1 MSIQT
6 EYYDPQTGIIH
17 ITDFHNGGSISAGGT
32 EGRELGLQNT
42 TFGDVKMKILSIDY
56 KIQVFAGNASGGGDF
71 NLTAWNPSY
80 DAFGTVVFGCSNAV
94 EDPAD
99 LTEVED
105 FKGTS
110 GWPVHYD
117 TWVTVPGRLASVSK
131 KWKPRKLAFSNEQVA
146 TISVRNDSAS
156 SAAPYWFGSMYIR
169 GVRL

>member
-32 EGRELGLQNT
+32 EG
-42 TFGDVKMKILSIDY
+42 
-56 KIQVFAGNASGGGDF
+56 NASGGGDF

-80 DAFGTVVFGCSNAV
+80 DACGTVVFGCSNAV